1 MSTPSKGVDP
11 DGLAF
16 IAADEASSTLHLHLA
31 SLGLLPSPATT
42 TSTTPAA
49 AGAAAHA
56 ASKGR
61 GRAKTGD
68 KPVVTAIVEDPKA
81 PLVGEPGLTLPGGPA
96 AGERFYITTAINYTN
111 GNPHI
116 GHAYEAVTS
125 DVIARYQR
133 MAGKQVFFLTGTDE
147 HGQKV
152 ATTAEGLGMT
162 PIELCDKYAGNFQA
176 LNKCL
181 RISNDFFVRTTMP
194 EHHVSAQELWKRC
207 AAADDIYLRWVLWM
221 GEREGGRQGR
231 REGRKR
237 AGRQISTQSS

>member
-1 MSTPSKGVDP
+1 MNTPSKGLDP

-31 SLGLLPSPATT
+31 SLGLIPSAATT
-42 TSTTPAA
+42 TTTTILNPAA
-49 AGAAAHA
+49 AGATAAAA

-61 GRAKTGD
+61 GRGKTGD
-68 KPVVTAIVEDPKA
+68 KLIVMAIVEDPRA
-81 PLVGEPGLTLPGGPA
+81 PLIGEPGVTLPGGPA
-96 AGERFYITTAINYTN
+96 AGERFYVTTAINYTN

-133 MAGKQVFFLTGTDE
+133 MVGKQVFFLTGTDE

-152 ATTAEGLGMT
+152 ATTAEGSGMT
-162 PIELCDKYAGNFQA
+162 PIELCDKYAGNFRA

-207 AAADDIYLRWVLWM
+207 AAADDIYLR
-221 GEREGGRQGR
+221 
-231 REGRKR
+231 
-237 AGRQISTQSS
+237 